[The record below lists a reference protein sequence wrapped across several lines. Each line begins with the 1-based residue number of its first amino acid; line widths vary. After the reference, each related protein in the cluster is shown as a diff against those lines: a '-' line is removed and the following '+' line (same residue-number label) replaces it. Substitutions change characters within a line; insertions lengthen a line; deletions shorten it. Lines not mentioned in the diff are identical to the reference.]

1 MQKPLHQYAQLAA
14 VATIVVGCYLVLHPL
29 IPAILFAAVV
39 CLATWP
45 MYLRLRKALWG
56 KPWLAALAMTL
67 LLVLLV
73 IGPTVL
79 LAVTLADSAAA
90 MVEQG
95 AAFLKGAPI
104 EPPAWVR
111 DLPLAGEL
119 IADYWQRLASGADSL
134 AMQWK
139 GLIEPGR
146 RFAVGAGKMAGEGLL
161 HLTLATFIGYFIY
174 RDGEALVR
182 GARRVLE
189 KLAGKLGASLL
200 DTIAN
205 TVTGVVHGVFGT
217 ALAQALVALA
227 GFLIAGVPAPFL
239 FAAATFAASIIPFGP
254 PLVWGTAAA
263 WLAFN
268 GQIGWAAFMALWGLL
283 AISTIDNFVKPYLIS
298 RSSRLPILL
307 VVLGVLGGVIA
318 FGFIG
323 LFIGPPA
330 LAVGLTLIQF
340 WIARPDEAAP
350 D

>member
-1 MQKPLHQYAQLAA
+1 MQKRLHQYAQLAA
-14 VATIVVGCYLVLHPL
+14 VAAVVVGCYLVLHPL
-29 IPAILFAAVV
+29 IPAILFAGVV

-45 MYLRLRKALWG
+45 IYLWLRKVLWG
-56 KPWLAALAMTL
+56 KPWLGAFAMTV

-79 LAVTLADSAAA
+79 LAVNLGDSAAA

-95 AAFLKGAPI
+95 SALLKGAPI
-104 EPPAWVR
+104 EPPDWVR
-111 DLPLAGEL
+111 ALPLAGEL
-119 IADYWQRLASGADSL
+119 LADYWQRLASGADSL

-139 GLIEPGR
+139 GLLEPAR

-161 HLTLATFIGYFIY
+161 HMTLATFICYFFY
-174 RDGEALVR
+174 RDGEALVL

-189 KLAGKLGASLL
+189 RLAGNLGAGLL
-200 DTIAN
+200 DTIGNA
-205 TVTGVVHGVFGT
+205 VTGVVHGVFGT

-227 GFLIAGVPAPFL
+227 GFLIAGVPAPLL

-263 WLAFN
+263 WLAFD

-283 AISTIDNFVKPYLIS
+283 VISTIDNVVKPYLIS

-307 VVLGVLGGVIA
+307 VVLGVLGGLIA

-330 LAVGLTLIQF
+330 LAVGLTLIRF
-340 WIARPDEAAP
+340 WIARPDRAAP
-350 D
+350 G